1 MYYINCTQLRHIKKI
16 AYLAAN
22 NLHNL
27 KSNTTKTQCKDN
39 IFFITTLL
47 QNKYFAQ

>member
-1 MYYINCTQLRHIKKI
+1 MYYINCKHLRHVKKI

-27 KSNTTKTQCKDN
+27 KSNTMKNMMQ
-39 IFFITTLL
+39 I
-47 QNKYFAQ
+47 